1 MIEEIKA
8 SNEALV
14 ESLLIDLDVALTI
27 MDVAKTTE
35 FRNTARRNHL
45 NARKA
50 YDTVTSRLR
59 DLTPNAAQ
67 QAMFNEKLAE
77 LRSRLEAVGQL

>member
-1 MIEEIKA
+1 MIQEIKA
-8 SNEALV
+8 SSGALM
-14 ESLLIDLDVALTI
+14 ESLLIDLDIALTF

-50 YDTVTSRLR
+50 YDAVTSMLR
-59 DLTPNAAQ
+59 DLRPNAAQ
-67 QAMFNEKLAE
+67 QAIFNEKLAE